1 MNITTAN
8 INNIPTIGGGVYLAK
23 DVSKIL
29 SLPYPKVRHW
39 LFELWDKKFADNWN
53 YSFGEKGNKAIDF
66 HTLIE
71 FYIFYQLR
79 ENGVTS
85 QQIQKVHKELSK
97 DFGTKYPFAHAKF
110 STDGKDVWYEKFDV
124 LVKANGKKQIDIK
137 PIIIPFLKN
146 IDFGK
151 NNIAERYFPL
161 TKTKNV
167 VIDPNHQFG
176 QPTILGTNIKT
187 QSIFSL
193 YKGGESKSTISDL
206 YNISIKKVSDAIE
219 FHKNAA

>member
-1 MNITTAN
+1 MSTTN
-8 INNIPTIGGGVYLAK
+8 THNNNIPIIGGGIFLAK

-29 SLPYPKVRHW
+29 NLPYSKVRHW
-39 LFELWDKKFADNWN
+39 LFELWDKRFADNWN
-53 YSFGEKGNKAIDF
+53 YSFGEDGNKAIDF

-79 ENGVTS
+79 ERGVSS

-110 STDGKDVWYEKFDV
+110 STDGKEVWYEKLGA

-137 PIIIPFLKN
+137 PIIQPFLKK
-146 IDFGK
+146 IEFGA
-151 NNIAERYFPL
+151 NNVAERYFPL
-161 TKTKNV
+161 SKTKSI
-167 VIDPNHQFG
+167 VIDPKHQFG
-176 QPTILGTNIKT
+176 QPTIFGTNIKT

-193 YKGGESKSTISDL
+193 YKGGESKTTISDL
-206 YNISIKKVSDAIE
+206 YNISLKKVSDAIE
-219 FHKNAA
+219 FHKTAA

>member
-1 MNITTAN
+1 MNIATTH
-8 INNIPTIGGGVYLAK
+8 NNTTPVIGGGIFLAK

-29 SLPYPKVRHW
+29 NLPYSKVRHW
-39 LFELWDKKFADNWN
+39 LFELWDKRFADNWN
-53 YSFGEKGNKAIDF
+53 YSFGEDGNKAIDF

-79 ENGVTS
+79 ESGVSS
-85 QQIQKVHKELSK
+85 QQIQKVHKELAK
-97 DFGTKYPFAHAKF
+97 DFDTKYPFAHAKF
-110 STDGKDVWYEKFDV
+110 RTDGKGVWYEKFGV
-124 LVKANGKKQIDIK
+124 LVKANGKKQIDLK
-137 PIIIPFLKN
+137 QIIQPFLTN
-146 IDFGK
+146 IEFGK

-161 TKTKNV
+161 TKSKSV
-167 VIDPNHQFG
+167 VIDPKHQFG
-176 QPTILGTNIKT
+176 QPTISGTNIKT

-206 YNISIKKVSDAIE
+206 YNISLKKVSDAIE